1 MSGMRLSVSETDQ
14 AMTVSQGGFREN
26 PGCVAL
32 GPFLP
37 LYRRS
42 GGVVQAQGVDLEG
55 FEDRI

>member
-1 MSGMRLSVSETDQ
+1 
-14 AMTVSQGGFREN
+14 MTVFQGGFWEN

-32 GPFLP
+32 GPLLP